1 MAGNH
6 VMLLRSQQEARRAL
20 EDIGVDP
27 GAYPYL
33 LPKARFFCIKLKDIS
48 YRAANIIKQEML
60 SKGGEAAVS
69 RQAISCEGSGDII
82 LMGTLKQYH
91 RLGRKLRVQ
100 PLGLKKVAEE
110 IERILAAI
118 EKGGQV
124 LRLPHEKSLKLGE
137 RTLIM
142 GILNVTP
149 DSFSD
154 GGRYLHPDQA
164 AERAREMAA
173 EGADIIDIGAA
184 SSRPDSPMAGE
195 EEELQRLLPV
205 VDRLAGED
213 MIISI
218 DTFRG
223 RVARA

>member
-1 MAGNH
+1 MGSITIDRDLMDAADIVANEKVTIAVSYTHLDVYKRQVLGFQDIQEEGIVAGNH

-100 PLGLKKVAEE
+100 PLGLKKEMC
-110 IERILAAI
+110 IR
-118 EKGGQV
+118 
-124 LRLPHEKSLKLGE
+124 
-137 RTLIM
+137 
-142 GILNVTP
+142 
-149 DSFSD
+149 D
-154 GGRYLHPDQA
+154 
-164 AERAREMAA
+164 RAY
-173 EGADIIDIGAA
+173 
-184 SSRPDSPMAGE
+184 S
-195 EEELQRLLPV
+195 
-205 VDRLAGED
+205 
-213 MIISI
+213 
-218 DTFRG
+218 
-223 RVARA
+223 